1 MPIPIS
7 TITTFR
13 TTFNPFT
20 AASRPCRLFLTLLR
34 TPTTV
39 STSSPTHIDI
49 KVTQLP
55 RNSTQPPVMTVGFK
69 GGKELIL
76 EVGKRGMK
84 IGDVVEE
91 VSRVGRALER
101 EASLKA

>member
-1 MPIPIS
+1 MTIPIS

-13 TTFNPFT
+13 TTFNPFSQ
-20 AASRPCRLFLTLLR
+20 ASRPCRLFLSLLR
-34 TPTTV
+34 TPTTTP
-39 STSSPTHIDI
+39 TSSPTHIDI

-55 RNSTQPPVMTVGFK
+55 RNSTQQPVMTIGFK

-76 EVGKRGMK
+76 EVGKRGLK

-101 EASLKA
+101 EASLKG

>member
-39 STSSPTHIDI
+39 PTSSPTHIDI

-69 GGKELIL
+69 GGKELTL
-76 EVGKRGMK
+76 EVGKRGLK

-101 EASLKA
+101 EASLKG

>member
-13 TTFNPFT
+13 TTFNPFS
-20 AASRPCRLFLTLLR
+20 AASRPCRLFLSLLR
-34 TPTTV
+34 TPTTT
-39 STSSPTHIDI
+39 STGSIDI
-49 KVTQLP
+49 QVTQLP
-55 RNSTQPPVMTVGFK
+55 RTSTQQPIMTVGFK
-69 GGKELIL
+69 GGKEVVL

-84 IGDVVEE
+84 IDDCIEE

-101 EASLKA
+101 EASLKG